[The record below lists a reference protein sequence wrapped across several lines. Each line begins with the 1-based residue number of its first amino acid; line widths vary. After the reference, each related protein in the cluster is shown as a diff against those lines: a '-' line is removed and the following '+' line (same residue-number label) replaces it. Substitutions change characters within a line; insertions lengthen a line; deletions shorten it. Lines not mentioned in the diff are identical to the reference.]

1 MKIDSN
7 GQRAAGRNFLFR
19 LLHQPPTRLAFHYL
33 LTILSLFFYAFDTCG
48 QTGSVVTVNSD
59 RILVLN
65 GRKVF
70 PIGFSPGPPTFSLT
84 LSGKDAMQE
93 FHDAGALLV
102 RMTQTV
108 NWDSQLIADQQAA
121 LDWAGQHGMFCWVNL
136 RELSK
141 FSATDTNTPAMLKTV
156 VDTFRNHPALGLW
169 KNFDEA
175 WWGGVSVA
183 DLKRGYDVIRQED
196 TNHPIV
202 QTHAPRGTVQDLQP
216 YNVAADVLALDI
228 YPIGYPPGANSLL
241 SNKELSMIG
250 DWTSFLGQVA
260 NSQKQYW
267 MVEQIAW
274 SGVTPPGKTLR
285 FPTFFEERYMAYEAI
300 INGARGL
307 MFFGGNIAATLNP
320 QDAALGW
327 NWTFWDQVLKRV
339 VQELGD
345 GSPLAPALVTT
356 NSSLPITISGT
367 TSPDVEFCVREV
379 PPYIYIL
386 ASKRE
391 GTAIQITFSGLPAAA
406 NTGEL
411 LYESPRTVTAVNG
424 QFTDWFAPFEVH
436 AYRFL
441 LTNQAPVITTP
452 PQSRTNNAGTT
463 ATFNV
468 VASGLGTLSYQWRR
482 SGTNLLNGG
491 KITGATSSS
500 LVLSTVSQ
508 ADAGGYNVVVTGIG
522 SVTSA
527 PPATLTVVNFQ
538 TNQNPNVTSQPQSQ
552 TNTAGTT
559 ASFGV
564 GVSGNG
570 PFGYQWRKNGTNLFD
585 GGNVLGS
592 TSSNLSL
599 FSVSQLDAAAYDV
612 LVIGYTS
619 VTSSPATLVVITAP
633 PTPLILYEPFDYT
646 GIGLPVSSNNPV
658 NWAYGGSPPNDLNV
672 APGSL
677 SYSGLAAPVGNSVTN
692 GGAGLGVRRLFGT
705 NINDGVLYFSALF
718 RINNLGY
725 GTWNGAATP
734 AGSFTATDST
744 TIRLGVQ
751 VKSNSPS
758 GYVLGVQKSGTG
770 ATTTFGPTE
779 YHAGDTVFL
788 VGKYDFTVSPNP
800 VTLWIN
806 PPASTLGLASEPV
819 GGLLA
824 TTGTD
829 GFTIDRFN
837 IRQNTAASVPAAMQW
852 DELRIGGTWASVT
865 PVPVVT
871 APGFSLSVNPSSH
884 LVSVGGSTSYSV
896 IVTGEPGFSNNVNLT
911 VTGLPAG
918 TVGNLSPSSVL
929 GSGSSTLNISVSASA
944 PVGNYALLITGLSP
958 QKTNSTSITLS
969 AAPALLGWG
978 DNLYGQ
984 SDTPVALSN
993 NIVAIS
999 AGGYHNL
1006 ALAYDGHVVAWGN
1019 NSSLQCAVP
1028 SDVTNALA
1036 IAAGGYH
1043 SLALRANGTISAWG
1057 DNSYGQT
1064 VVPNA
1069 ATGVVALAAGGWHS
1083 LALRANGTIVG
1094 WGDNGSGQTT
1104 IPSAATN
1111 VITIAAGGHHS
1122 LALRA
1127 DGTVLAWGSDLGPYG
1142 NFGGQVDIP
1151 PGLNQVS
1158 AIAAGGFHSMALRS
1172 NGLIAV
1178 WGDNTSGQSIVPA
1191 TVTNASAIAAGN
1203 LHSLALLA
1211 GGAVEGWGNNLQG
1224 ECVFDSAM
1232 RGITAISAGTYH
1244 SLTLVGPNPPGP
1256 SLLNASRAGSSLT
1269 ISLPTSRAK
1278 TYFLQYKTSLT
1289 DSNWQWASALPGNG
1303 SFQIFTE
1310 STTDGARK
1318 YYRVQQR

>member
-1 MKIDSN
+1 
-7 GQRAAGRNFLFR
+7 
-19 LLHQPPTRLAFHYL
+19 
-33 LTILSLFFYAFDTCG
+33 
-48 QTGSVVTVNSD
+48 
-59 RILVLN
+59 
-65 GRKVF
+65 
-70 PIGFSPGPPTFSLT
+70 
-84 LSGKDAMQE
+84 
-93 FHDAGALLV
+93 
-102 RMTQTV
+102 
-108 NWDSQLIADQQAA
+108 
-121 LDWAGQHGMFCWVNL
+121 MFCWVNL

-141 FSATDTNTPAMLKTV
+141 FSTTDTNTPAMLRTV
-156 VDTFRNHPALGLW
+156 VDTFRNHPAVGLW

-175 WWGGVSVA
+175 WWGGVSVT

-202 QTHAPRGTVQDLQP
+202 QTHAPRGTLQDLQP

-241 SNKELSMIG
+241 SNKEISMIG

-260 NSQKQYW
+260 NNQKQYW
-267 MVEQIAW
+267 MIEQIAW
-274 SGVTPPGKTLR
+274 SGATPPGKTLR

-307 MFFGGNIAATLNP
+307 MFFGGNVAATLNP

-327 NWTFWDQVLKRV
+327 NWTFWDQVLKRL

-356 NSSLPITISGT
+356 NSTLPITLSGT
-367 TSPDVEFCVREV
+367 TLPDVEFCVREV

-391 GTAIQITFSGLPAAA
+391 GTAIQVTFNGLPAAA

-411 LYESPRTVTAVNG
+411 LYESPRTVTSVNG

-468 VASGLGTLSYQWRR
+468 VASGLGTLTYQWRR
-482 SGTNLLNGG
+482 NNTNLSNGG
-491 KITGATSSS
+491 KISGATSST
-500 LVLSTVSQ
+500 LVLSPVSQ
-508 ADAGGYNVVVTGIG
+508 ADAAGYDVVITGIG

-527 PPATLTVVNFQ
+527 PPATLTVINFQ
-538 TNQNPNVTSQPQSQ
+538 TNQIPTITSQPQSQ

-559 ASFGV
+559 APFSV
-564 GVSGNG
+564 GVTGNG

-585 GGNVLGS
+585 GANVLGS
-592 TSSNLSL
+592 TTSNLSL
-599 FSVSQLDAAAYDV
+599 FFISQSDAAAYDV
-612 LVIGYTS
+612 VVIGYTS
-619 VTSSPATLVVITAP
+619 VTSSAAALTVVAAP
-633 PTPLILYEPFDYT
+633 PTQLILYEPFDY
-646 GIGLPVSSNNPV
+646 GSIGLPVSSNNPA
-658 NWAYGGSPPNDLNV
+658 NWAYGGGPPNDLNV
-672 APGSL
+672 APGNL

-718 RINNLGY
+718 RINTLGY
-725 GTWNGAATP
+725 GSWNGVATP
-734 AGSFTATDST
+734 VGSFTATDST
-744 TIRLGVQ
+744 TIRLGIQ

-758 GYVLGVQKSGTG
+758 GYVFGVQKSGTG
-770 ATTTFGPTE
+770 ATTTFSPTE
-779 YHAGDTVFL
+779 YHAGDTVLL

-806 PPASTLGLASEPV
+806 PPASSFGLASDPA
-819 GGLLA
+819 GGLTA

-837 IRQNTAASVPAAMQW
+837 LRQNTAASVPAAMQW

-865 PVPVVT
+865 PVPVVIP
-871 APGFSLSVNPSSH
+871 PGFSLSATPASH
-884 LVSVGGSTSYSV
+884 LVSVGGSTSCA
-896 IVTGEPGFSNNVNLT
+896 INVTGEAGFSNNVSFT
-911 VTGLPAG
+911 VAGLPAG
-918 TVGNLSPSSVL
+918 ATASFSPPSIV
-929 GSGSSTLNISVSASA
+929 GSGSSTLSISVSAGA
-944 PVGNYALLITGLSP
+944 PIGNYPILLTGISP
-958 QKTNSTSITLS
+958 QKTNTTSFTMVTG
-969 AAPALLGWG
+969 PPLLGWG

-984 SDTPVALSN
+984 SDTPIALSN

-1006 ALAYDGHVVAWGN
+1006 ALTYDGHVVAWGN
-1019 NSSLQCAVP
+1019 NSSLQCATP

-1036 IAAGGYH
+1036 VAAGGYH
-1043 SLALRANGTISAWG
+1043 SLALRANGTVSAWG

-1064 VVPNA
+1064 IVPNN
-1069 ATGVVALAAGGWHS
+1069 ATGIVALAAGGWHS
-1083 LALRANGTIVG
+1083 LALRSNGTVVG

-1111 VITIAAGGHHS
+1111 VMAVAAGGHHS
-1122 LALRA
+1122 LALRS

-1142 NFGGQVDIP
+1142 NFGGQVDVP
-1151 PGLNQVS
+1151 PGLNQVT
-1158 AIAAGGFHSMALRS
+1158 AIAAGGFHSMAIRS
-1172 NGLIAV
+1172 NGSVVA
-1178 WGDNTSGQSIVPA
+1178 WGDNTSGQTTLPPNL
-1191 TVTNASAIAAGN
+1191 TNVIAIAAGN
-1203 LHSLALLA
+1203 LHSLSLLA
-1211 GGAVEGWGNNLQG
+1211 GGAAEGWGNNLQG
-1224 ECVFDSAM
+1224 ECVIDSAM

-1244 SLTLVGPNPPGP
+1244 SLTLVGQTAPGP
-1256 SLLNASRAGSSLT
+1256 GLLNASRAASTVT
-1269 ISLPTSRAK
+1269 ISLPTSRSK

-1289 DSNWQWASALPGNG
+1289 DTNWQWASALAGNG
-1303 SFQIFTE
+1303 GFRSF
-1310 STTDGARK
+1310 SDVTTNGPRR
-1318 YYRVQQR
+1318 YYRVRQQ